1 MLEESKEV
9 EILERELKEDE
20 QRVKLDEKRVRNAF
34 FIIAICAV
42 VIIANLAVIYSFI
55 LKPQA
60 IISEKMSN
68 PTPTITNSP
77 TASPTPL
84 VAEPSN
90 AFNNETS
97 KNNIKDYFI
106 SFGSGTSSSSDW
118 TDVSGLQASF
128 DLGDYANIKEVRFEV
143 STQIPTGNQI
153 IWVRLYNKTDS
164 HPVWNSEVSASG
176 ASSYSVSEP
185 IIYDKGQKTYQ
196 VQMKTQLKYPANIT
210 QSRIHVS
217 LN

>member
-9 EILERELKEDE
+9 EILEKELEIDE
-20 QRVKLDEKRVRNAF
+20 QRIKLDEKRVKNTF

-55 LKPQA
+55 LKPQT
-60 IISEKMSN
+60 IISEKTSN
-68 PTPTITNSP
+68 PTPATTNSP
-77 TASPTPL
+77 TISPTPF
-84 VAEPSN
+84 VAESSN
-90 AFNNETS
+90 ISNSQTS

-118 TDVSGLQASF
+118 IDVEGLQVSF

-153 IWVRLYNKTDS
+153 IWIRLYNKTDS
-164 HPVWNSEVSASG
+164 HPVWNSEVSANG

-185 IIYDKGQKTYQ
+185 IIYDKGRKTYQ
-196 VQMKTQLKYPANIT
+196 VQMKTQLKYPANVT

>member
-1 MLEESKEV
+1 MEESKEV
-9 EILERELKEDE
+9 EILEKELEKDE
-20 QRVKLDEKRVRNAF
+20 QRIKLDEKRVRNAF

-42 VIIANLAVIYSFI
+42 VIIANLAVIYTFI

-60 IISEKMSN
+60 IISEKTVNPTPSITNIPTMS
-68 PTPTITNSP
+68 PTPTIIP
-77 TASPTPL
+77 
-84 VAEPSN
+84 
-90 AFNNETS
+90 S
-97 KNNIKDYFI
+97 KNIPNDQSSQSKIKDYFI
-106 SFGSGTSSSSDW
+106 SMGSGTGNLSEW
-118 TDVSGLQASF
+118 TDVEGLQASF
-128 DLGDYANIKEVRFEV
+128 DLGDYTNIKEVRFEV

-164 HPVWNSEVSASG
+164 HPVWNSEVSANG

-210 QSRIHVS
+210 QSRIHIS